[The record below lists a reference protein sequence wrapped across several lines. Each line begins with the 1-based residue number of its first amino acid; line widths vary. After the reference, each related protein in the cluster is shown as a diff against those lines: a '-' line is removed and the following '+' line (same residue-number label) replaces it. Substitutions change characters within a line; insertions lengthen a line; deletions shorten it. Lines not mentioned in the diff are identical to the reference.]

1 MIAAA
6 LYKGFTGDFMYD
18 RQTIRKQIFYLMI
31 PIILEN
37 FLQLLTNL
45 IATAM
50 VGRLTEMDISAQG
63 MCTKI
68 VDIIYYIFRGA
79 GTALVI
85 LVAKKFAQEKVA
97 QCRTIFQWTAA
108 SIVVIGI
115 VLGTIL
121 FIQPYFWLR
130 LFTNDT
136 ELILWASKYIRI
148 LLLCLPFWGVM
159 LAISSVFQGKGDTKT
174 PMFIAAGVNV
184 INIFLCYGLIFGHF
198 GLPEMGFLGAAV
210 SLVVSRIVGCAAGLI
225 LLYNRKF
232 GLFSFK
238 EKGEP
243 VPGVL
248 KEIYSIGLPNA
259 GEAIIWQFA
268 SILLSRV
275 ILSYGQNA
283 FAAYQLGVQSEYIT
297 EIPAI
302 GFTVAATS
310 LISRSIGLRDA
321 EMFQT
326 CKVELVRICT
336 MISVVTSALLIFLPK
351 MFMDLLTDNE
361 ALTRIGIPYVMIMG
375 TIQIPQNLIKIYGGI
390 LRSANYK
397 TTPLLVQMIGT
408 WGIRIPTC
416 LLCAYVLHLPI
427 YAIWICIAADQLTKF
442 LLIRYFTDQKQI
454 HTKIETL

>member
-1 MIAAA
+1 MRT
-6 LYKGFTGDFMYD
+6 LKKGKGEVMYD
-18 RQTIRKQIFYLMI
+18 RQAIRKQIFYLMI

-63 MCTKI
+63 MCSKI
-68 VDIIYYIFRGA
+68 VDIIYFIFRGA

-97 QCRTIFQWTAA
+97 QCRTIFEYTAA
-108 SIVVIGI
+108 SVVIIGI
-115 VLGTIL
+115 VLGAAL
-121 FIQPYFWLR
+121 YIQPYFWLR
-130 LFTNDT
+130 LFTNDE
-136 ELILWASKYIRI
+136 ELILWAVKYIRI

-174 PMFIAAGVNV
+174 PMFIAAGVNLV
-184 INIFLCYGLIFGHF
+184 NIFLCYTLIFGNWGF
-198 GLPEMGFLGAAV
+198 PELGFLGAAV
-210 SLVVSRIVGCAAGLI
+210 SLVVSRALGCIAGLI
-225 LLYNRKF
+225 LLYSKRF
-232 GLFSFK
+232 GLFSLK
-238 EKGEP
+238 EKKEE
-243 VPGVL
+243 VSGVL

-259 GEAIIWQFA
+259 CEAIVWQFA

-302 GFTVAATS
+302 GFSVAATS

-326 CKVELVRICT
+326 CKIELIRICT
-336 MISVVTSALLIFLPK
+336 MISVVTSSLLIFLPNV
-351 MFMDLLTDNE
+351 FMHLLTDNE
-361 ALTRIGIPYVMIMG
+361 ALMKIGIPYVIIMG

-397 TTPLLVQMIGT
+397 TTPLLVQTVGT
-408 WGIRIPTC
+408 WGIRIPTS
-416 LLCAYVLHLPI
+416 LLCAYVLNLPL
-427 YAIWICIAADQLTKF
+427 YAIWICIASDQLTKF
-442 LLIRYFTDQKQI
+442 LLIRYLTNKKQI
-454 HTKIETL
+454 HTKIETM